1 MRKGLLIDKN
11 EEMIEEKRR
20 KEMIRKK
27 REDKI
32 KKKSIDERGNGKI
45 GKDRGEM

>member
-11 EEMIEEKRR
+11 EEMIEEERR